1 MYPNTT
7 QTPGASMGAATPTGN
22 EGSKPT
28 EAPAATG
35 SAPSIAST
43 STSGVEGY

>member
-28 EAPAATG
+28 EVTGSTG
-35 SAPSIAST
+35 SAPAIPSST
-43 STSGVEGY
+43 TSGVEGY

>member
-1 MYPNTT
+1 MYPSQT
-7 QTPGASMGAATPTGN
+7 QTPGASMGAATPSGN
-22 EGSKPT
+22 ESNKPT
-28 EAPAATG
+28 EMPATTG

>member
-22 EGSKPT
+22 ESNKPT
-28 EAPAATG
+28 EVSAPTG
-35 SAPSIAST
+35 SAPAIAS
-43 STSGVEGY
+43 SATSGAEGY